1 MNQIEVRNI
10 DKMIYFVRGKKVM
23 LDSDLA
29 LLYGVETFN
38 LNKAVKRNLE
48 RFPNDF
54 MFQLTE
60 IESKN
65 LIFQSEISSFKHGEH
80 RKYLPFVFSQE
91 GIAMLSGVLRSNK
104 AIQTNLMIMRSF
116 VKMRELLEVNQ
127 DLAKKII
134 ALESKYDD
142 QFQVVFEAI
151 RQLMNGSIPVVQKKI
166 KAMSD

>member
-1 MNQIEVRNI
+1 MDQNEVGNI

-29 LLYGVETFN
+29 SLYGVETFN
-38 LNKAVKRNLE
+38 LNKAVKRNLK
-48 RFPNDF
+48 RFPSDF

-60 IESKN
+60 DESKN
-65 LIFQSEISSFKHGEH
+65 LIFQIGISSSKHGGH
-80 RKYLPFVFSQE
+80 RKLPFVFTQE

-142 QFQVVFEAI
+142 QFRVVFEAI

-166 KAMSD
+166 KPLSD